1 MTPSG
6 LQAVMSRIAEIR
18 QAPAAVAPFADAY
31 TAKVAAAAKAAAAA
45 KSAAAGTGATTGT
58 EIADG
63 TTVTPSTV
71 EGTTVTNV
79 AAQRSVTPAVATSFG
94 ARGPLPAAAQPW
106 LGAIRAA
113 ATKYGVDPDL
123 LTSLVWTESSF
134 QPDAVSPVG
143 AVGLGQLM
151 PGTARS
157 LGVDPTDPIQNLDGS
172 ARMLSGLIQDF
183 GRVDHA
189 LAAYNVGPN
198 GLRRGLAEGRTP
210 GAGYAAAVAAK
221 YRTIT
226 GRELF

>member
-31 TAKVAAAAKAAAAA
+31 AAKVAAAAKAAAA
-45 KSAAAGTGATTGT
+45 KRAAATATTGT

-94 ARGPLPAAAQPW
+94 GRGPLPAAARPW
-106 LGAIRAA
+106 LDAIQAA
-113 ATKYGVDPDL
+113 ATRYGVDPDL

-134 QPDAVSPVG
+134 QPEAVSPVG
-143 AVGLGQLM
+143 ALGLGQLM
-151 PGTARS
+151 PATARS
-157 LGVDPTDPIQNLDGS
+157 LGVDPKDPIQNLDGS
-172 ARMLSGLIQDF
+172 ARMLSGLIEDF